1 MSTALIIGNFFSL
14 LSAICLAVSVVKKNK
29 KDLILWQV
37 WCIIFANITCF
48 ALKAYAALITGII
61 DLIRNLLAYK
71 QKLTGRLTAVLVVL
85 CIIISLIVNNLG
97 IIGILAIV
105 ASTSYTI
112 FMYTTKDE
120 QQMRW
125 ALILNQVLWLIHD
138 TYIQAYPAA
147 LTDLVIS
154 VWTFIQAIRHIR
166 NKRKMAVKS

>member
-1 MSTALIIGNFFSL
+1 MSAMLIIGNFFSL

-29 KDLILWQV
+29 NDLIRWQL
-37 WCIIFANITCF
+37 WCIIWANFACL
-48 ALKAYAALITGII
+48 ALKAYAAFVTGII

-71 QKLTGRLTAVLVVL
+71 NKLTGRLTAVLVVL
-85 CIIISLIVNNLG
+85 CIIVSIIVNNLG
-97 IIGILAIV
+97 IIGILAII

-125 ALILNQVLWLIHD
+125 ALILNQVLWLVHD

-147 LTDLVIS
+147 LTALIIA
-154 VWTFIQAIRHIR
+154 VWTFMQAIRHIR
-166 NKRKMAVKS
+166 NKKVMRKL